1 VAQKFLIIQTAFI
14 GDVVLAT
21 GLVEKLHRHFPG
33 AEIDFLLRKGN
44 EGLLAGHPY
53 IHRVLV
59 WDKKRKKNKNF
70 LSVLKQVRGMQ
81 YDKVINLQRY
91 FTTGLL
97 LVLSKGK
104 EKTGFDKN
112 PWSRFFD
119 RKVKHALDGR
129 HEYERN
135 HDLIRSFTDE
145 KPALPVLYPSETDY
159 AKVKSYKS
167 GPFLCIAPASV
178 QFTKQF
184 PASKWISFMDKLP
197 AGIRVFL
204 IGAPGDEALAR
215 TILQGSRH
223 ENTENLCGRLSFL
236 ESAALMRDA
245 VMNYVNDSAPLHFAS
260 AMNAPVTAVF
270 CSTIPAFGF
279 GPLSKKSFIIE
290 NKTPL
295 SCRPCS
301 LHGEPGCPE
310 GHFKC
315 AMDIDASQLLTVLL
329 KAQNSF

>member
-1 VAQKFLIIQTAFI
+1 MKQKILIIQTAFI

-21 GLVEKLHRHFPG
+21 GLVEKLHWYFPG

-44 EGLLAGHPY
+44 EGLLAGHPF
-53 IHRVLV
+53 IHETLV
-59 WDKKRKKNKNF
+59 WDKKENKNRNLF
-70 LSVLKQVRGMQ
+70 SILKQIRRRR

-97 LVLSKGK
+97 LVFSRGK

-119 RKVKHALDGR
+119 RRVKHELDGR

-135 HDLIRSFTDE
+135 HDLVRAFTDE
-145 KPALPVLYPSETDY
+145 TPALPKLYPSETDFSR
-159 AKVKSYKS
+159 VKKYKT
-167 GPFLCIAPASV
+167 GLYVCIAPASV

-184 PASKWISFMDKLP
+184 PPEKWIRFMDRLP
-197 AGIRVFL
+197 DSTRVYL
-204 IGAPGDEALAR
+204 IGAPGDEPLAK
-215 TILQGSRH
+215 TIQQGSRH
-223 ENTENLCGRLSFL
+223 ANTESLCGKLNYL

-245 VMNYVNDSAPLHFAS
+245 AMNYVNDSAPLHFAS

-279 GPLSKKSFIIE
+279 GPLSKKSFIVE
-290 NKTPL
+290 TNTPL

-301 LHGEPGCPE
+301 LHGEPKCPE
-310 GHFKC
+310 GHFRC
-315 AMDIDASQLLTVLL
+315 AMEIDETRLYRHFLQSQEAL
-329 KAQNSF
+329 